1 MNDYTVKISYDYIK
15 QNPETYCN
23 TYVFQFES
31 NQNIFNC
38 NFILSTNSALHCSSL
53 GEI

>member
-31 NQNIFNC
+31 NC
-38 NFILSTNSALHCSSL
+38 NFILSANSALYYIL
-53 GEI
+53 